1 MGKIEVE
8 KVERDIAVAVN
19 IVVMQSKVIGGR
31 PRILFILIANIL
43 FVHDDEVACTL
54 LCTYRDPS
62 MRYYK
67 FFPVE
72 TGSSTNTVES
82 DIILCSHEWKSLY
95 SAIQKKWIHSIRIS
109 KLQSLY
115 SIPFYNQVALKYDNG
130 N

>member
-19 IVVMQSKVIGGR
+19 IVVMQCKVIGGR
-31 PRILFILIANIL
+31 PGILFIFIANVL
-43 FVHDDEVACTL
+43 FVHDDEVACAL

-62 MRYYK
+62 TRYYQ

-82 DIILCSHEWKSLY
+82 DITLCSHE
-95 SAIQKKWIHSIRIS
+95 
-109 KLQSLY
+109 
-115 SIPFYNQVALKYDNG
+115 
-130 N
+130 